1 MSVLVVGISH
11 RSAPVEMLERVAL
24 DEAAARKLSQDLIDS
39 EHVSEVVVIS
49 TCNRVEVYAEVDRFH
64 AGIDEVSRLLAD
76 RAAAARD
83 DVVPNLFVHYDEAAV
98 AHLFRVAAG
107 LDSMVVGES
116 QILGQVRVALQR
128 AQDSHTVG
136 AVLNTL
142 FQQALRV
149 GKRGHAETDIDRAG
163 PSVVGVALD
172 AVEQQVGPVA
182 TLRALVVGAGAMAGL
197 AVSAL
202 VSRGVGDLTV
212 VNRTPERAERL
223 VSGSGGRA
231 VGWNQLSA
239 SLAAVDLVVSGT
251 GSTGVVIS
259 ATDVEHALGRRMA
272 SRPYTLVDL
281 ALPRDIDPSVA
292 ALPGVHH
299 IGLSTLVEQ
308 LDGGP
313 VADDVEEVRSIV
325 ASEVAAFL
333 SARSAARVTPT
344 VVALRSM
351 ATEVVTSELDR
362 LERRL
367 PGLDAQV
374 RAELQ
379 QSVRRVADKLLHTP
393 TVRIKELADSPGGSH
408 YAEALVDLFRLDP
421 AEVEAVTRPDPDVRP
436 GGNP

>member
-11 RSAPVEMLERVAL
+11 QSAPVEMLERVAL
-24 DEAAARKLSQDLIDS
+24 DDAAARKLSQDLVDT
-39 EHVSEVVVIS
+39 EHVSETVVVS

-64 AGIDEVSRLLAD
+64 AGIEDVSRLLAD
-76 RAAAARD
+76 RAGAARD
-83 DVVPNLFVHYDEAAV
+83 DVVPYLSVHYDEAAV

-128 AQDSHTVG
+128 AQESHTVG

-163 PSVVGVALD
+163 PSVVVAALD
-172 AVEQQVGPVA
+172 SVEQQVGPVA
-182 TLRALVVGAGAMAGL
+182 NLHALVIGAGAMAAL
-197 AVSAL
+197 SVAAL
-202 VSRGVGDLTV
+202 VNRGLGDLTV
-212 VNRTPERAERL
+212 VNRTCERAERL
-223 VSGSGGRA
+223 VAGTGGRA
-231 VGWNQLSA
+231 VPWSQLRPA
-239 SLAAVDLVVSGT
+239 LAAADLVVSGT
-251 GSTGVVIS
+251 GSTGTVVG
-259 ATDVEHALGRRMA
+259 AEDVEHALRRRPA
-272 SRPYTLVDL
+272 GRPYTLVDL
-281 ALPRDIDPSVA
+281 ALPRDIDPAVA

-299 IGLSTLVEQ
+299 IALSTLVEK
-308 LDGGP
+308 LEGGP
-313 VADDVEEVRSIV
+313 VAEDVEQVRAIV
-325 ASEVAAFL
+325 GAEVAAFRT
-333 SARSAARVTPT
+333 ARSAARVTPT

-367 PGLDAQV
+367 PGLDPQV

-379 QSVRRVADKLLHTP
+379 QSVRRVADKLLHSP

-408 YAEALVDLFRLDP
+408 YAEALADLFRLDP
-421 AEVEAVTRPDPDVRP
+421 AEVEAVTRADPDARP
-436 GGNP
+436 GGTA

>member
-1 MSVLVVGISH
+1 MTVLVVGVSH

-24 DEAAARKLSQDLIDS
+24 DEVAARKLSQDLIDC
-39 EHVSEVVVIS
+39 EHVGETVVIS

-64 AGIDEVSRLLAD
+64 AGIEEVSRLLAD
-76 RAAAARD
+76 RAGAGRD
-83 DVVPNLFVHYDEAAV
+83 DVVPHLFVHYDEAAV

-128 AQDSHTVG
+128 AQESHTVG
-136 AVLNTL
+136 AVLNSL

-163 PSVVGVALD
+163 PSVVVAALD

-182 TLRALVVGAGAMAGL
+182 NLHALVVGAGAMAGL
-197 AVSAL
+197 SVAAL
-202 VSRGVGDLTV
+202 VNRGVGDVTV
-212 VNRTPERAERL
+212 ANRTPERAERL
-223 VSGSGGRA
+223 AAGAGGTA
-231 VGWNQLSA
+231 VPWNQLRA
-239 SLAAVDLVVSGT
+239 ALAAADLVVSGT
-251 GSTGVVIS
+251 GSTGIVVS
-259 ATDVEHALGRRMA
+259 AEDVEHALSRRPA
-272 SRPYTLVDL
+272 GRPYTLVDL
-281 ALPRDIDPSVA
+281 ALPHDIDPSVA

-299 IGLSTLVEQ
+299 IGLTTLVEQ
-308 LDGGP
+308 LGGEP
-313 VADDVEEVRSIV
+313 VANDVEEVRAIV
-325 ASEVAAFL
+325 GSEVAAFL
-333 SARSAARVTPT
+333 TARSAARVTPT

-351 ATEVVTSELDR
+351 ATEVVSSELDR

-379 QSVRRVADKLLHTP
+379 QSVRRVADKLLHSP

-408 YAEALVDLFRLDP
+408 YAEALADLFRLDP
-421 AEVEAVTRPDPDVRP
+421 AEVEAVTRADPDARA
-436 GGNP
+436 GATS